1 MRKKICFTSKS
12 MSSCRDFHAAPLLS
26 STWDF
31 CPCHSHFLPP
41 VEDKMLKFSTSDP
54 FNLSAMRLTFSLHV
68 CFILVPSRQYYI
80 TFSFGWY
87 WESFI
92 HWTNILVWKE
102 RLIILLQKNLR
113 SAEECRQ
120 TWNRKCLNLPSP
132 QFKIAVHISE
142 ECQISSYKKKDYC
155 QGLNLHLSYKVM
167 KKQLWREKHPDC
179 TDVSCDFTRSKQK
192 DNSFLYW
199 SI

>member
-1 MRKKICFTSKS
+1 
-12 MSSCRDFHAAPLLS
+12 MSSCRDFHATPLQT

-41 VEDKMLKFSTSDP
+41 MEDKMLKFLCSDP
-54 FNLSAMRLTFSLHV
+54 LNFSAMQQTFNLHV
-68 CFILVPSRQYYI
+68 CFILASSRQYYI
-80 TFSFGWY
+80 TFSFGLY

-92 HWTNILVWKE
+92 HWTNILVWIE
-102 RLIILLQKNLR
+102 RIIIFLQENLR

-120 TWNRKCLNLPSP
+120 TWNRKHLNLPP
-132 QFKIAVHISE
+132 LPFKIAVHISE
-142 ECQISSYKKKDYC
+142 ECQISNCKKKDYC
-155 QGLNLHLSYKVM
+155 LGLNLHLSYKVM
-167 KKQLWREKHPDC
+167 KKWLWRENSPDC
-179 TDVSCDFTRSKQK
+179 TDVSCDFTRWKQN